1 MRLNVCPLL
10 ILALVCTA
18 HGQDRHDWQS
28 LTKLQAGD
36 KIRLT
41 LKTGSSTEVFQSF
54 TPEEIKSGTLTAKKD
69 DVLKIERFGHGGWSR
84 GKKAAL
90 GAVIG
95 FGGGFAVGAAATGCN
110 HQQFGPCI
118 SRGAGGAVFGA
129 VGALVGAGVGAL
141 LPANGKELIYSAK

>member
-1 MRLNVCPLL
+1 MRLNFFPLL
-10 ILALVCTA
+10 ILALACTV

-54 TPEEIKSGTLTAKKD
+54 TPEELKSGTLTAKKD

-90 GAVIG
+90 GAAIG

-110 HQQFGPCI
+110 VRQIGICI
-118 SRGAGGAVFGA
+118 SRGAGGAVVGA
-129 VGALVGAGVGAL
+129 AGALVGAGVGAL
-141 LPANGKELIYSAK
+141 LPVHGKELIYSTK